1 MFLRLILLTALII
14 PYISFSQQKKL
25 DSLLLVWKKDSVRVQ
40 QQPDSNVVK
49 LLNLIASEYMQMASA
64 KTITLSNDAFK
75 IAEQIKFDKG
85 QTTAL
90 ANIARYYYIKGDY
103 ELSLKY
109 LLRSAA
115 ISEYIHDLDGKAGM
129 TNLLGLIYLA
139 QKKYKLAKKELY
151 TAVLLNQ
158 KLNNPKRLASN
169 YFNLALASIELSQ
182 PDSVFYYFQLSKK
195 ISQKIHDDHLIA
207 MNNNR
212 LGDFYL
218 QRNRLAE
225 AIFYYSSVIKNTKYQ
240 NDWENSFAYTGLA
253 KCYYQ
258 KKDYFDAISYAQK
271 GLELAQKTNTKW
283 DIAQA
288 LKILHESYHSAGQYA
303 EAYKYLD
310 LEKKYS
316 DSLSNEQTEKELT
329 NLSLKRKQAE
339 NDALLRKNQVVLQKA
354 ANSQMLIMLIGS
366 ISASLSIILVINIR
380 NARKKER
387 LYDDLQEKSEQILAQ
402 NQLIEKQ
409 NKELLLSNQ
418 TKNKLFSI
426 VGHDLRSPFAT
437 ILASFRMFK
446 TGYLGEA
453 EKEMI
458 LDKIY
463 EQVSATSDML
473 EHLLNWAHSQ
483 KEGLTTQKQEM
494 CLTQKIEQIK
504 EVFINTAENKHI
516 ALVHLYD
523 APVYIHAD
531 PDQIHILFQN
541 LIANAI
547 KFTKAKGAVTITY
560 QQSSSAVVVSV
571 KDNGIGMSPEKL
583 SQLFTQSGKGIS
595 TYGTNYEKGL
605 GLGLSL
611 VKQFADLNDGSISVK
626 SEENNGTEFIISFP
640 NPTSHQ
646 A

>member
-1 MFLRLILLTALII
+1 MFLRLILITVFLNPYLI
-14 PYISFSQQKKL
+14 FSQQKKL
-25 DSLLLVWKKDSVRVQ
+25 DSLLGLWKKDSVRIK
-40 QQPDSNVVK
+40 QQPDSNAVK
-49 LLNLIASEYMQMASA
+49 LLNLIAYEHMQIASA
-64 KTITLSNDAFK
+64 KTITISNEAFK
-75 IAEQIKFDKG
+75 IAEQVKFDKG

-90 ANIARYYYIKGDY
+90 ANIARYYYVKGDY

-139 QKKYKLAKKELY
+139 QQKYKLAKKELY
-151 TAVLLNQ
+151 TAVWLNK

-169 YFNLALASIELSQ
+169 YFNLALASIELNQ
-182 PDSVFYYFQLSKK
+182 PDSVYYYFQLSKK
-195 ISQKIHDDHLIA
+195 ISQKIHDEHLIA

-218 QRNRLAE
+218 LRKRLQE
-225 AIFYYSSVIKNTKYQ
+225 AIFYYSSVIQNTKYQ

-258 KKDYFDAISYAQK
+258 KKDYINAISYAQK
-271 GLELAQKTNTKW
+271 GLDLAQKTNTKW

-288 LKILHESYHSAGQYA
+288 LKILHESYRAAGQYA

-310 LEKKYS
+310 LENKYS

-329 NLSLKRKQAE
+329 KLSLKRKQAE
-339 NDALLRKNQVVLQKA
+339 NDALLRKNQVVLQKE

-366 ISASLSIILVINIR
+366 ISASLSIILVLNVR

-402 NQLIEKQ
+402 NKLIEKQ

-463 EQVSATSDML
+463 EQVSATSEML
-473 EHLLNWAHSQ
+473 EHLLNWANSQ

-504 EVFINTAENKHI
+504 DVFINTAENKNI
-516 ALVHLYD
+516 ELVHSYNE
-523 APVYIHAD
+523 PVFVHAD

-547 KFTKAKGAVTITY
+547 KFTKAEGTVAITY
-560 QQSSSAVVVSV
+560 QQSPTAVLVSV
-571 KDNGIGMSPEKL
+571 KDNGIGMSSEKL
-583 SQLFTQSGKGIS
+583 SQLFAQSGKGIS

-611 VKQFADLNDGSISVK
+611 VKQFADLNGASISVK
-626 SEENNGTEFIISFP
+626 SEENNGSEFIISFP
-640 NPTSHQ
+640 KQDLT
-646 A
+646 